1 MTMDMEFA
9 HIDGYYGVKVYNV
22 IYDVNDPEKTPIAYW
37 TPLHGRWIKDDRSGK
52 IYPCDEEYSN
62 PLTREKIDNQSEE
75 EYKKSSESF
84 KKDGIPGIYHDQFS
98 RPIKINIRATPLL
111 ITEKELPPKE
121 KKKDVR

>member
-1 MTMDMEFA
+1 MQPIVMTMDMEFA

-84 KKDGIPGIYHDQFS
+84 KKDGIPESITTNSAARS
-98 RPIKINIRATPLL
+98 RSTSGRPLC
-111 ITEKELPPKE
+111 
-121 KKKDVR
+121 